1 MTMTELHTM
10 DAADL
15 ERLERIARIG
25 RELADAADKNGSA
38 KWRPWQTIAAT
49 VTASGAVFGALG
61 AILALW
67 LRHT

>member
-1 MTMTELHTM
+1 MTMTDIHALDSE
-10 DAADL
+10 DL

-38 KWRPWQTIAAT
+38 HWRPWQVIAAA

-67 LRHT
+67 LRH